1 MLGDNTPVVGEEFV
15 WMAAEKGKW
24 GEQTENVHE
33 VLETQADTWLV
44 QWIDFDGTKMMTL
57 VKRNEEGRLI
67 RAE

>member
-1 MLGDNTPVVGEEFV
+1 MMEPKVGEEFV

-33 VLETQADTWLV
+33 ILETLPGPEWLV

-57 VKRNEEGRLI
+57 VKRNEEGRLV